1 MPILTQGAIQIESA
15 IPIASIHNFHME
27 LQENAHAYVWLEGMV
42 SEEEGEEC
50 LLRPMAGTRLTVKAD
65 NRLLFEGMLKEAQM
79 KQDGMEYQV
88 FMIGV
93 SYTERLDYQKKCRT
107 FQNTSMTYQEV
118 MKQVL
123 ADVPD
128 ARLQFYEADRAIG
141 APLYQMEETDW
152 AFLKRLAGRLHT
164 GIAASVYSAVPAVY
178 VGIPNGGKREADS
191 ETVCEEI
198 WYDRERRSTCMYV
211 RTGDNWEIGDRT
223 DWQNREFT
231 VTGKK
236 CRLEN
241 GLLQFYYTLM
251 ERPFL
256 KTDIYEN
263 PYMTGLFLSATVLDV
278 REEQVRVKFDVDKEQ
293 PLEDAYWYP
302 WEPDMGNLTYCMP
315 EKGERVYVRIGDAA
329 GYDARAVCGV
339 RGNGAGHP
347 EMVSS
352 HRYFTT
358 KDRKRMYL
366 TPDAIGFRDLK
377 QKKILQ
383 AELKDD
389 TGASLISPAH
399 FTITAKENV
408 GLKGD
413 HILFQ
418 APQEISLVKKAVS
431 PTVLNMCNGFDLIGA
446 ADSVVM
452 EGSGEDEFPFFSQEE
467 QSKTGFAF
475 REPERMAACII
486 GSTPTVELEDRLL
499 CKLEGC
505 QVKQLGR
512 SSLL

>member
-1 MPILTQGAIQIESA
+1 
-15 IPIASIHNFHME
+15 
-27 LQENAHAYVWLEGMV
+27 
-42 SEEEGEEC
+42 
-50 LLRPMAGTRLTVKAD
+50 
-65 NRLLFEGMLKEAQM
+65 
-79 KQDGMEYQV
+79 
-88 FMIGV
+88 
-93 SYTERLDYQKKCRT
+93 
-107 FQNTSMTYQEV
+107 
-118 MKQVL
+118 
-123 ADVPD
+123 
-128 ARLQFYEADRAIG
+128 
-141 APLYQMEETDW
+141 
-152 AFLKRLAGRLHT
+152 
-164 GIAASVYSAVPAVY
+164 
-178 VGIPNGGKREADS
+178 
-191 ETVCEEI
+191 
-198 WYDRERRSTCMYV
+198 
-211 RTGDNWEIGDRT
+211 
-223 DWQNREFT
+223 
-231 VTGKK
+231 
-236 CRLEN
+236 
-241 GLLQFYYTLM
+241 
-251 ERPFL
+251 
-256 KTDIYEN
+256 
-263 PYMTGLFLSATVLDV
+263 
-278 REEQVRVKFDVDKEQ
+278 
-293 PLEDAYWYP
+293 
-302 WEPDMGNLTYCMP
+302 
-315 EKGERVYVRIGDAA
+315 
-329 GYDARAVCGV
+329 
-339 RGNGAGHP
+339 
-347 EMVSS
+347 
-352 HRYFTT
+352 
-358 KDRKRMYL
+358 MYL

-475 REPERMAACII
+475 REPERMVACII